1 MGKRKRPLKERQECP
16 SSCVACGAA
25 ATGYHYEA
33 PSCTS
38 CKTFFRRTV
47 LQEKLYT
54 SCLKS
59 GDCAKEESIRM
70 CRACRFDKCVSGGMN
85 PLLIVSLKNPE
96 ENPVVQKLF
105 GMKGIDVNES
115 STSNADF
122 DVKPLDLVVMP
133 KRAFPSAIEC
143 KIDRLIGGLL
153 HLEKAHYRLRE
164 SSFTAS
170 PRDGYRLDTV
180 IRSRSILSVTYQDSP
195 APPCDPVT
203 GFQNHAPHGEKIPW
217 RKMWPYIDLLL
228 AIEYMKTF
236 EFFHYLSHDDKKALI
251 RHASIMCAHLTL
263 AYFSYENK
271 SDITLHP
278 DGSSPH
284 NGCVSKDNKHERML
298 HHGIIQIIHHLELDK
313 KEYVLLKALIVC
325 NPAIEDLSRSDK
337 EELEKERLKYS
348 TSLMSYV
355 MYRRGHQKGPAAFA
369 AMMIVI
375 DTLNHFMKQHK
386 NWWILNQAMRY
397 TPVQETPSSLF
408 SDIFFY

>member
-105 GMKGIDVNES
+105 GMKGIDVNE
-115 STSNADF
+115 
-122 DVKPLDLVVMP
+122 
-133 KRAFPSAIEC
+133 
-143 KIDRLIGGLL
+143 
-153 HLEKAHYRLRE
+153 
-164 SSFTAS
+164 
-170 PRDGYRLDTV
+170 
-180 IRSRSILSVTYQDSP
+180 DSP

-203 GFQNHAPHGEKIPW
+203 GFQNHAPHGE
-217 RKMWPYIDLLL
+217 
-228 AIEYMKTF
+228 
-236 EFFHYLSHDDKKALI
+236 KALI

-397 TPVQETPSSLF
+397 TPVQETPSSKCIRF
-408 SDIFFY
+408 VSK

>member
-170 PRDGYRLDTV
+170 PRDGYRLDT
-180 IRSRSILSVTYQDSP
+180 DSP

-203 GFQNHAPHGEKIPW
+203 GFQNHAPHGE
-217 RKMWPYIDLLL
+217 
-228 AIEYMKTF
+228 
-236 EFFHYLSHDDKKALI
+236 KALI

-386 NWWILNQAMRY
+386 VKLELILG
-397 TPVQETPSSLF
+397 
-408 SDIFFY
+408 